1 MEEFNMSDIQVC
13 EDVKKRDWANHAW
26 RLPQPTQKFVSLSSI
41 HVRKKGC
48 RDKAVT
54 DEQTV

>member
-1 MEEFNMSDIQVC
+1 MSDIQVC